1 MSIKKH
7 FVLLLFITAIFFL
20 QAHGYAFSHSS
31 YEPTGTLSGYVT
43 DTLMNPLSGA
53 LVRVYFHETYEENY
67 SDSSG
72 YYQVTDIPL
81 CYCLKNAT
89 CSKPGY
95 LTEWVLL
102 SIGENTTYDFTLAPL
117 GSDPYPVLNGTLGNN
132 GIYVSCVNV
141 TFVNIQNIDALFYK
155 LDDAEYTQYHEPFM
169 VCENGVH
176 ALWWYWIY
184 QGNFSE
190 ECFITLKIDRDL
202 PTVHLSS
209 QRISIN
215 KRKIT
220 GDAADETSGI
230 HRVEFLV
237 DGYHSYID
245 YDLPYEVVINGI
257 GIHVV
262 NATAFDLAG
271 NSANSTI
278 ITSRSSQR
286 RFFLLHPFLSWFVF
300 IYEFVQR
307 L

>member
-1 MSIKKH
+1 MSSKKH
-7 FVLLLFITAIFFL
+7 FVILLLITAIFLL
-20 QAHGYAFSHSS
+20 QTHGHAFSHSS
-31 YEPTGTLSGYVT
+31 SEPTGTLSGYVT

-53 LVRVYFHETYEENY
+53 LVRVYFHGTYEENY

-95 LTEWVLL
+95 QTEWILL
-102 SIGENTTYDFTLAPL
+102 SIGENTTYDFTLTPL
-117 GSDPYPVLNGTLGNN
+117 GSDPYPVFNGTLGNN

-141 TFVNIQNIDALFYK
+141 TFVNIENIDALFYK
-155 LDDAEYTQYHEPFM
+155 LDDAEYTPYTESFMICESGAHE
-169 VCENGVH
+169 
-176 ALWWYWIY
+176 LWWYWIY
-184 QGNFSE
+184 HGNSSE
-190 ECFITLKIDRDL
+190 ECIITLQIDRNL

-209 QRISIN
+209 ERISIS
-215 KRKIT
+215 KLKIT
-220 GDAADETSGI
+220 GNAADETSGI

-237 DGYHSYID
+237 DGSHSYID

-262 NATAFDLAG
+262 KATAFDYAG

-278 ITSRSSQR
+278 ITSRISQR
-286 RFFLLHPFLSWFVF
+286 RFSLLHPFLSWFVF
-300 IYEFVQR
+300 IYELIQR